1 MKKFFFRFSILL
13 FSSSLLFIGC
23 EKEEN
28 KIDIEEPPK
37 EADYN
42 YDVLSLGEVAVGLWV
57 TPPANYQTSEEY
69 ARIRECG
76 INFVNGFHYFENS
89 NSRILK
95 VLDYCEENN
104 LKFFVNKATVAED
117 IVKYSK
123 NADKSFLTKF
133 INEIKPYA
141 EHPAF
146 AGELLMD
153 EPGKP
158 LFGAISAFTKAF
170 EEAYPDK
177 MWHVNLFPSYATGG
191 IQAPNY
197 NDYISN
203 WLLTV
208 PSKHISYDSYP
219 LLATGGITNDY
230 FYNLDIIRSKSRFRK
245 IPFWTFIQT
254 LSIAG
259 TPGVPD
265 KREPSETD
273 IRWQVW
279 TNLTFG
285 AKGIQYFCYWSPGN
299 GSEQFG
305 EALIGLNG
313 EKTVRYDYVK
323 KINNDINRIGKI
335 LLNCHAEGVILTSV
349 KEYPMFEQ
357 LYNFGIIDSVTGDES
372 IVGCFENEKGEKKVL
387 ITTLTPDKPSN
398 VILHLS
404 ENSRKIKVWING
416 SSQEK
421 VVNDKSISFQI
432 KEGEAVFVEFLD

>member
-1 MKKFFFRFSILL
+1 MKKNFCRFFILL
-13 FSSSLLFIGC
+13 FSFFLLFISC
-23 EKEEN
+23 EKERN
-28 KIDIEEPPK
+28 KSDIEEPP
-37 EADYN
+37 EEVDYN
-42 YDVLSLGEVAVGLWV
+42 YDILSLGEIAVGLWV
-57 TPPANYQTSEEY
+57 TPPPNYQTNEEY

-76 INFVNGFHYFENS
+76 INFINGFHYFENS

-95 VLDYCEENN
+95 VLDYCRNNN
-104 LKFFVNKATVAED
+104 LKYFANKATVAED
-117 IVKYSK
+117 IIKYSK
-123 NADKSFLTKF
+123 NADNSLLIKF
-133 INEIKPYA
+133 INGIKPYV

-146 AGELLMD
+146 VGELLID

-177 MWHVNLFPSYATGG
+177 IWHVNLFPSYATGG

-197 NDYISN
+197 DDYISN

-208 PSKHISYDSYP
+208 PSKHISFDSYP
-219 LLATGGITNDY
+219 LLATGGIINDY

-279 TNLTFG
+279 TNLAFG

-299 GSEQFG
+299 GSERFG
-305 EALIGLNG
+305 EALIGFNG

-323 KINNDINRIGKI
+323 KINNDINSIGKI

-349 KEYPMFEQ
+349 KEYAMFEQ

-398 VILHLS
+398 VVLNLS
-404 ENSRKIKVWING
+404 ENSPKIRIWING
-416 SSQEK
+416 SSQER
-421 VVNDKSISFQI
+421 VVNEKRVSFQI

>member
-1 MKKFFFRFSILL
+1 MKNFFFNFSILL

-57 TPPANYQTSEEY
+57 TPPADYQTSEEY

-104 LKFFVNKATVAED
+104 LKFFANKATVAED
-117 IVKYSK
+117 IIKYSK
-123 NADKSFLTKF
+123 NADKSLLTKF
-133 INEIKPYA
+133 IDEIEPYA
-141 EHPAF
+141 KHPAF

-153 EPGKP
+153 EPGKS
-158 LFGAISAFTKAF
+158 LFGAVSAFTKAF
-170 EEAYPDK
+170 EKAYPDK

-219 LLATGGITNDY
+219 LLATGGIINDY

-265 KREPSETD
+265 RREPSETD

-279 TNLTFG
+279 TNLAFG
-285 AKGIQYFCYWSPGN
+285 AKGIQYFCYWTPGN

-416 SSQEK
+416 SSQER
-421 VVNDKSISFQI
+421 VVNEKNISFQI
-432 KEGEAVFVEFLD
+432 KEGEAVFIEFLD

>member
-1 MKKFFFRFSILL
+1 MQKFFFRFSIFL
-13 FSSSLLFIGC
+13 FSSSLLFTGC
-23 EKEEN
+23 EKEKN

-37 EADYN
+37 VADYN
-42 YDVLSLGEVAVGLWV
+42 YDVLSLSEVAVGLWV
-57 TPPANYQTSEEY
+57 TPHPNYQTNEEY
-69 ARIRECG
+69 AKISECG

-89 NSRILK
+89 TSRILK

-117 IVKYSK
+117 IVEYSK
-123 NADKSFLTKF
+123 NADKSLLTKF

-158 LFGAISAFTKAF
+158 LFRAVSAFTKAF
-170 EEAYPDK
+170 EKAYPDK

-219 LLATGGITNDY
+219 LLTTGGITNDY

-245 IPFWTFIQT
+245 VPFWTFIQT

-279 TNLTFG
+279 VNLAFG
-285 AKGIQYFCYWSPGN
+285 AKGIQYFCYWSPSN

-357 LYNFGIIDSVTGDES
+357 LYNFGIVDSVTGDES
-372 IVGCFENEKGEKKVL
+372 MVGCFENEKGEKKVL

-404 ENSRKIKVWING
+404 ENSKKIKVWMNG
-416 SSQEK
+416 SPQDK

-432 KEGEAVFVEFLD
+432 KEGEAVFIEFLD

>member
-1 MKKFFFRFSILL
+1 MKKFTFTVNVIL
-13 FSSSLLFIGC
+13 FSCCLLCMGC

-28 KIDIEEPPK
+28 KVDNEEPP
-37 EADYN
+37 EETEHN
-42 YDVLSLGEVAVGLWV
+42 YDVLNLGEIAIGLWV

-69 ARIRECG
+69 RRIRESG

-95 VLDYCEENN
+95 VLDYCEEND
-104 LKFFVNKATVAED
+104 LKFFANKATVADD
-117 IVKYSK
+117 IIKYSK
-123 NADKSFLTKF
+123 NPDESLLTKF

-141 EHPAF
+141 DHPAF
-146 AGELLMD
+146 AGELLFD

-158 LFGAISAFTKAF
+158 LFGAVAAFTKAF
-170 EEAYPDK
+170 DEAYPDK
-177 MWHVNLFPSYATGG
+177 MWHVNLLPSYATGG

-208 PSKHISYDSYP
+208 PSKHISYDNYP
-219 LLATGGITNDY
+219 LLATGGIMDDY
-230 FYNLDIIRSKSRFRK
+230 FYNLDIIRAKSRFRK
-245 IPFWTFIQT
+245 IPFWSFIQT

-273 IRWQVW
+273 IRWQIW
-279 TNLTFG
+279 TNLSFG
-285 AKGIQYFCYWSPGN
+285 AKGVQYFCYWSPGS

-305 EALIGLNG
+305 EALIGLDG
-313 EKTVRYDYVK
+313 KKTVRYDYVK
-323 KINNDINRIGKI
+323 KINNDIHRVGKI
-335 LLNCHAEGVILTSV
+335 LLDCHAEGVILTSL

-357 LYNFGIIDSVTGDES
+357 LYSFGEIESVSGDDS
-372 IVGCFENEKGEKKVL
+372 IVGCFENDEGEKKVL

-398 VILHLS
+398 VVLNLS
-404 ENSRKIKVWING
+404 KNTSKVKVW
-416 SSQEK
+416 
-421 VVNDKSISFQI
+421 VNDTSEERVLTENKVSFQV
-432 KEGEAVFVEFLD
+432 KEGEAVFVEFMD

>member
-1 MKKFFFRFSILL
+1 MKKFFFKFSIFL
-13 FSSSLLFIGC
+13 FSSSLLFSNC
-23 EKEEN
+23 ERDGN

-37 EADYN
+37 EVDYN
-42 YDVLSLGEVAVGLWV
+42 YDVLNLHEIAVGLWV
-57 TPPANYQTSEEY
+57 TPPANYQTNEEY
-69 ARIRECG
+69 TRIKECG

-95 VLDYCEENN
+95 VLDYCEKNN
-104 LKFFVNKATVAED
+104 LKFFASKAAVAED
-117 IVKYSK
+117 IIKYSK
-123 NADKSFLTKF
+123 NADKSLLTKF

-158 LFGAISAFTKAF
+158 LFGAVSAFTKAF

-230 FYNLDIIRSKSRFRK
+230 FYNLDIIRAKSRFRK

-323 KINNDINRIGKI
+323 KINNDINKIGKI

-357 LYNFGIIDSVTGDES
+357 LYHFGIIDSVTGDKS

-387 ITTLTPDKPSN
+387 ITTLTPDQPSN
-398 VILHLS
+398 VVLNLS
-404 ENSRKIKVWING
+404 KGPSKIRIWIND
-416 SSQEK
+416 SSQERVINEK
-421 VVNDKSISFQI
+421 KISFQI

>member
-1 MKKFFFRFSILL
+1 MQTTFFRLYIFLLSI
-13 FSSSLLFIGC
+13 SLLFINC
-23 EKEEN
+23 EKETK
-28 KIDIEEPPK
+28 KIDDDETSPK
-37 EADYN
+37 ADFN
-42 YDVLSLGEVAVGLWV
+42 YDVLNLGEIAVGLWV
-57 TPPANYQTSEEY
+57 TPPADYQTNQEY
-69 ARIRECG
+69 AKIRECG

-89 NSRILK
+89 NSKILK
-95 VLDYCEENN
+95 VLDYCENNN
-104 LKFFVNKATVAED
+104 LKFFASKASVAED
-117 IVKYSK
+117 IIKYSK
-123 NADKSFLTKF
+123 NADKSLLTKF
-133 INEIKPYA
+133 VNEIKPYA
-141 EHPAF
+141 KHPAF

-158 LFGAISAFTKAF
+158 LFRAVSAFTKAF

-219 LLATGGITNDY
+219 LLAEGGITKDY

-305 EALIGLNG
+305 EALINLNG

-323 KINNDINRIGKI
+323 KMNNDIHKIGKI
-335 LLNCHAEGVILTSV
+335 LLNCHAEGVILTSG

-357 LYNFGIIDSVTGDES
+357 LYHFGSIESVTSDGS

-387 ITTLTPDKPSN
+387 ITTLTPSQPSN
-398 VILHLS
+398 VVLNLS
-404 ENSRKIKVWING
+404 QNSSKIRIWING
-416 SSQEK
+416 SSHEQVINEK
-421 VVNDKSISFQI
+421 KISLRI
-432 KEGEAVFVEFLD
+432 KEGEAVFIEFIK

>member
-1 MKKFFFRFSILL
+1 MKKFFFRLYIFLLSI
-13 FSSSLLFIGC
+13 SLLFISC
-23 EKEEN
+23 EKEGN
-28 KIDIEEPPK
+28 KIDDEETPK
-37 EADYN
+37 EANYN
-42 YDVLSLGEVAVGLWV
+42 YDVLRLGEVAVGLWV

-76 INFVNGFHYFENS
+76 INFVNGFHYYENS
-89 NSRILK
+89 NSRILR

-123 NADKSFLTKF
+123 NADKSLLTKF